1 MGDNRLNLEDVLLED
16 MLQGDVDI
24 LPGDGF
30 ALDRWWL
37 ALLPLLLPLMLLG
50 TGDD

>member
-1 MGDNRLNLEDVLLED
+1 MGDNRLNLEDVLFD
-16 MLQGDVDI
+16 DILQGEVDI

-37 ALLPLLLPLMLLG
+37 PLLPLLLLLMLLG